1 MKKTLF
7 TLITLLILIF
17 TNCADDDWKKMV
29 QDLMGMGLRFP
40 IQSVI

>member
-17 TNCADDDWKKMV
+17 TNCADDDWKKKWY
-29 QDLMGMGLRFP
+29 R
-40 IQSVI
+40 I